1 MNGIIFFKKLK
12 IIRIILDVQKSI
24 RYRIEFL
31 PHYCPVLAWLVPYL
45 SAPRNT
51 YWHISVTSIV
61 CVWTPCFSPPVMSPF
76 FSSSGS
82 YIIFFLYNFNRLVW
96 RCKRPRMVIDYSLV
110 LSSTWQSLSFLIF
123 HDFAYFGKYWPG
135 ARRMSPN
142 KALPDNFLWG
152 NQVGKVWLMSAKL
165 LLDWS
170 ENFLCYSWNHDSV

>member
-1 MNGIIFFKKLK
+1 MACAIFVCTEKH
-12 IIRIILDVQKSI
+12 ILTHFCYINS
-24 RYRIEFL
+24 L
-31 PHYCPVLAWLVPYL
+31 
-45 SAPRNT
+45 
-51 YWHISVTSIV
+51 
-61 CVWTPCFSPPVMSPF
+61 CVDSMFSPSSNAPF
-76 FSSSGS
+76 FSRSSSGS